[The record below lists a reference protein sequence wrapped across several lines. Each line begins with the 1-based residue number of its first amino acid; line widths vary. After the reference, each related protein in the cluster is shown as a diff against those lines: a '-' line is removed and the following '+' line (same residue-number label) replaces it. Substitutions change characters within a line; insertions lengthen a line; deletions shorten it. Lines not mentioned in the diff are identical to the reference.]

1 MPKEFYQ
8 IVDEHFLNADTLAE
22 GDAVGAA
29 LLDVAEMLND
39 ISTIKYLKANDA
51 SPRSKNVRK
60 NTPELASNESLRG

>member
-39 ISTIKYLKANDA
+39 IAIIEYLKANDA
-51 SPRSKNVRK
+51 SPGAKMLEKTRRACIK
-60 NTPELASNESLRG
+60 